1 MHSRKSSVMLFMD
14 EGFCFYC
21 CLVVVFVALLLFLC
35 CTLKV
40 IYIFELWIYSN
51 ILAINRSNISY
62 LTVPYCGCVSS
73 SSLESQVCD
82 MRHATCLFFSSF
94 CFIQVPNGHEED
106 ELADGEVMNYMCRDD
121 EVMKENLYSYNCLI
135 LILSFEQQQ
144 SAKRIF

>member
-14 EGFCFYC
+14 EGFYFYC

-51 ILAINRSNISY
+51 ILAINRSDISY

-82 MRHATCLFFSSF
+82 MQLAYFFRRFGLFRFQTVTKKTNSLMEKS
-94 CFIQVPNGHEED
+94 
-106 ELADGEVMNYMCRDD
+106 
-121 EVMKENLYSYNCLI
+121 
-135 LILSFEQQQ
+135 
-144 SAKRIF
+144 